1 MNRDLFLELEK
12 TFFKTLKRED
22 IAADNVADILG
33 VLIDLKPAMAADFGE
48 DDFKNLDFEHFKKLI
63 ADLGLKIVF
72 LKRPY
77 KSAFKEEM
85 LCYYF
90 ISKDETKAS
99 SLCEQFVF
107 LWESIDEKGNIKDK
121 GAWVDITLKI
131 GRLLGYPE
139 TATEEFVRLS
149 DEDIMSETRRA
160 RMGRNRYYSHSAEYE
175 NEEFESYDKKLNQA
189 IENYAPMTAKV
200 LKAKTDKRWLD

>member
-1 MNRDLFLELEK
+1 MNRELFLELEK
-12 TFFKTLKRED
+12 TIFKTLKRED

-33 VLIDLKPAMAADFGE
+33 VLIDLKPAMTADFGE
-48 DDFKNLDFEHFKKLI
+48 EEFKILDFEYFKNLI
-63 ADLGLKIVF
+63 SDLSLKIVF

-77 KSAFKEEM
+77 KSAFKEEV
-85 LCYYF
+85 LNYYF

-99 SLCEQFVF
+99 SLRELFKS
-107 LWESIDEKGNIKDK
+107 LWKNIDEKGNIIDK
-121 GAWVDITLKI
+121 GAWVDITQKI
-131 GRLLGYPE
+131 GGLLGYPE
-139 TATEEFVRLS
+139 TALEEFVRLS

-175 NEEFESYDKKLNQA
+175 NEEYESYDKKLNQA

-200 LKAKTDKRWLD
+200 LKFETGKRWLD